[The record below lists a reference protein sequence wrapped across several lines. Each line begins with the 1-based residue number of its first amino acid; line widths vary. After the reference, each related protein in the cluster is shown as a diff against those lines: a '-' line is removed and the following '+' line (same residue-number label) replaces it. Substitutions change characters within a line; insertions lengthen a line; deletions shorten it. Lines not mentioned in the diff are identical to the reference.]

1 MEKDRKHWFLNGSEF
16 PKPFYE
22 IFGGMG
28 KWKFFKKRKKND
40 WRFMWKCNT
49 IIVFFYMD
57 NKKVPIDQLIFIA
70 IFAFIIVVDLIT
82 QIKKWL
88 QARK

>member
-1 MEKDRKHWFLNGSEF
+1 MVQSFRNHSMKYLEGWENE
-16 PKPFYE
+16 
-22 IFGGMG
+22 
-28 KWKFFKKRKKND
+28 KFFKKRKKND

-49 IIVFFYMD
+49 IYSIFYMD

>member
-1 MEKDRKHWFLNGSEF
+1 MKNFLKKEKRMIGDLLF
-16 PKPFYE
+16 
-22 IFGGMG
+22 
-28 KWKFFKKRKKND
+28 
-40 WRFMWKCNT
+40 
-49 IIVFFYMD
+49 IVFFYMD

>member
-1 MEKDRKHWFLNGSEF
+1 MIFKWFRVSETILCNIWRDGKMKKFLKKEKRMIGDLCGSVILF
-16 PKPFYE
+16 
-22 IFGGMG
+22 
-28 KWKFFKKRKKND
+28 
-40 WRFMWKCNT
+40 
-49 IIVFFYMD
+49 IVFFYMD

>member
-1 MEKDRKHWFLNGSEF
+1 MIGDLCGSVILF
-16 PKPFYE
+16 
-22 IFGGMG
+22 IS
-28 KWKFFKKRKKND
+28 
-40 WRFMWKCNT
+40 
-49 IIVFFYMD
+49 IFYMD

>member
-1 MEKDRKHWFLNGSEF
+1 MKNFLKKEKRMSGDLCGSVILF
-16 PKPFYE
+16 
-22 IFGGMG
+22 
-28 KWKFFKKRKKND
+28 
-40 WRFMWKCNT
+40 
-49 IIVFFYMD
+49 IVFFYMD

>member
-1 MEKDRKHWFLNGSEF
+1 ME
-16 PKPFYE
+16 
-22 IFGGMG
+22 
-28 KWKFFKKRKKND
+28 KFFKKEKRMIGD
-40 WRFMWKCNT
+40 LCGSVILF
-49 IIVFFYMD
+49 IVFFFMN